1 MAFSVTQSSYDCI
14 FCKIVQKEIPA
25 DIIFEDDQLLVFKD
39 INPAAPV
46 HLLLIPKKHVP
57 AFFELEDGD
66 EAIMG
71 RLQLVAARVARDL
84 KLEERGFRLVGN
96 CGKDAGQMVA
106 HIHYH
111 MLAGRP
117 LKWPPG

>member
-1 MAFSVTQSSYDCI
+1 VTQSSDDCI
-14 FCKIVQKEIPA
+14 FCKIIQKEIPA
-25 DIIFEDDQLLVFKD
+25 DIIFEDDQVLVFKD

-57 AFFELEDGD
+57 AFLELEDGD

>member
-1 MAFSVTQSSYDCI
+1 MSQSAGDCI
-14 FCKIVQKEIPA
+14 FCKIVRKEIPA
-25 DIIFEDDQLLVFKD
+25 DTVYEDDHVLVFKD

-57 AFFELEDGD
+57 TFFELEDGD
-66 EAIMG
+66 GDVMG
-71 RLQLVAARVARDL
+71 RLQLAAARVAREL
-84 KLEERGFRLVGN
+84 KLDDGFRLVSN
-96 CGKDAGQMVA
+96 CGKDAEQLVR

-111 MLAGRP
+111 LLAGRP

>member
-1 MAFSVTQSSYDCI
+1 MTQSAGDCI
-14 FCKIVQKEIPA
+14 FCKIVQKEIQA
-25 DIIFEDDQLLVFKD
+25 DIVFEDDLVLAFKD

-57 AFFELEDGD
+57 NFFALEDRD

-71 RLQLVAARVARDL
+71 RLQQAAVQIARDL
-84 KLEERGFRLVGN
+84 KLEERGFRLVCN
-96 CGKDAGQMVA
+96 CGKDAGQLVA

-111 MLAGRP
+111 LLAGRP